1 MVRNARAAAELRG
14 GFLNG
19 TVAIIGLGYVGL
31 PVAVAFGKTRKVIGF
46 DISSNRIQELQ
57 RGIDL
62 TGEVTQEELIG
73 SGFLEFTSDEKDL
86 ATGGIFIVCVPTPID
101 SNNAPDLSPL
111 ISATQIVAH
120 AMSDGALVV
129 YESTV
134 YPGVTEETC
143 IPILEEIS
151 GLNLNSEFWVGY
163 SPERINPGDPTRR
176 FESIVKVVSGSS
188 DQALDL
194 VDDLYSSVVTAGTYR
209 ATSIKVAEAAKV
221 IENTQRDLNIA
232 LINEL
237 SQIFNLLDIDT
248 QEVLDAAATKWNFM
262 AFQPGLVGGHCIGVD
277 PYYLTHR
284 AEQIG
289 YKPEVILAG
298 RAINDSMGSHVA
310 HRVLELIK
318 ERSAGLNSNNPRV
331 LVLGATFKENCPDTR
346 NSRVIDVVHALAQE
360 KCLVTISDPWVRS
373 MDRTMVEGASWI
385 DFQDLFWPD
394 SDGKW
399 EFNAVVVAVAH
410 REFLEKAEQLRSVL
424 MPNGVLFD
432 VKGLLPKALVD
443 GRL

>member
-1 MVRNARAAAELRG
+1 VNKA
-14 GFLNG
+14 
-19 TVAIIGLGYVGL
+19 VAVIGLGYVGL
-31 PVAVAFGKTRKVIGF
+31 PVAVAFGKTRKIIGF
-46 DISSNRIQELQ
+46 DISSTRIQELQ
-57 RGIDL
+57 GGIDL
-62 TGEVTQEELIG
+62 TGEVTAKELIG
-73 SGFLEFTSDEKDL
+73 SEFLEFTSDEKAL
-86 ATGGIFIVCVPTPID
+86 ASAEIFIVCVPTPID
-101 SNNAPDLSPL
+101 SNNAPDLGPL

-143 IPILEEIS
+143 IPILEKIS

-163 SPERINPGDPTRR
+163 SPERINPGDPTHR

-209 ATSIKVAEAAKV
+209 APSIKVAEAAKV

-248 QEVLDAAATKWNFM
+248 QEVLNAAATKWNFM

-310 HRVLELIK
+310 NRVLALIR
-318 ERSAGLNSNNPRV
+318 ERSAGVTSNPPSV

-346 NSRVIDVVHALAQE
+346 NSRVIDVIRSLALE
-360 KCLVTISDPWVRS
+360 ECSVTISDPWVVGK
-373 MDRTMVEGASWI
+373 DRTMVEGASWI
-385 DFQDLFWPD
+385 DFKELLGPELNGSSRGFD
-394 SDGKW
+394 
-399 EFNAVVVAVAH
+399 AVVVAVSH
-410 REFLEKAEQLRSVL
+410 REFLENAEQLRSVL
-424 MPNGVLFD
+424 VPNGVLFD
-432 VKGLLPKALVD
+432 VKGLLPRWLVD

>member
-1 MVRNARAAAELRG
+1 VDKS
-14 GFLNG
+14 
-19 TVAIIGLGYVGL
+19 VAVIGLGYVGL
-31 PVAVAFGKTRKVIGF
+31 PVAVAFGKTRRVIGF
-46 DISSNRIQELQ
+46 DISSTRIQELQ

-62 TGEVTQEELIG
+62 TGEVTGEELIE
-73 SGFLEFTSDEKDL
+73 SKFLEFTSDEQGL
-86 ATGGIFIVCVPTPID
+86 ASAEIFIVCVPTPID

-111 ISATQIVAH
+111 VSATQIVAH

-151 GLNLNSEFWVGY
+151 GLNLNLEFWVGY

-176 FESIVKVVSGSS
+176 FDSIVKVISGSC
-188 DQALDL
+188 DEALDL
-194 VDDLYSSVVTAGTYR
+194 VDDLYSPVVTAGTYR
-209 ATSIKVAEAAKV
+209 APSIKVAEAAKV

-237 SQIFNLLDIDT
+237 SQIFNLLEIDT
-248 QEVLDAAATKWNFM
+248 QQVLAAAATKWNFM

-310 HRVLELIK
+310 NRVLGLIK
-318 ERSAGLNSNNPRV
+318 ERSAGVTSNAPSV

-346 NSRVIDVVHALAQE
+346 NSRVIDVIRSLAQE
-360 KCLVTISDPWVRS
+360 ECSVTISDPWVVDK
-373 MDRTMVEGASWI
+373 DRTVVEGASWI
-385 DFQDLFWPD
+385 DFQELLAPILND
-394 SDGKW
+394 SSRGFD
-399 EFNAVVVAVAH
+399 AVVVAVAH
-410 REFLEKAEQLRSVL
+410 REFLENAEQLRLVL
-424 MPNGVLFD
+424 APNGVLFD
-432 VKGLLPKALVD
+432 VKGLLPKGLVD

>member
-331 LVLGATFKENCPDTR
+331 LVLGATFKANCPDTR

>member
-1 MVRNARAAAELRG
+1 MNRPLV
-14 GFLNG
+14 
-19 TVAIIGLGYVGL
+19 IIGLGYVGL

-46 DISSNRIQELQ
+46 DISSTRIQELQ
-57 RGIDL
+57 WGIDL
-62 TGEVTQEELIG
+62 TGEVTQSEIIG

-86 ATGGIFIVCVPTPID
+86 ASGGIFIVCVPTPID

-120 AMSDGALVV
+120 AMSEGALVV

-176 FESIVKVVSGSS
+176 FDSIVKVVSGSS

-209 ATSIKVAEAAKV
+209 APSIKVAEAAKV

-237 SQIFNLLDIDT
+237 SQVFNLLDIDT
-248 QEVLDAAATKWNFM
+248 QEVLTAAATKWNFM

-310 HRVLELIK
+310 NRVLALIK
-318 ERSAGLNSNNPRV
+318 ERSVGVTSNPPSV

-346 NSRVIDVVHALAQE
+346 NSRVIDVIRSLAQE
-360 KCLVTISDPWVRS
+360 ECSVTISDPWVVGR
-373 MDRTMVEGASWI
+373 DRTIVEGASWV
-385 DFQDLFWPD
+385 DFQELLGPELNGSSRGFD
-394 SDGKW
+394 
-399 EFNAVVVAVAH
+399 AVVVAVAH
-410 REFLEKAEQLRSVL
+410 REFLENAEQLRSVL
-424 MPNGVLFD
+424 VPNGVLFD
-432 VKGLLPKALVD
+432 VKGLLPRWLVD

>member
-1 MVRNARAAAELRG
+1 MSK
-14 GFLNG
+14 
-19 TVAIIGLGYVGL
+19 TVAVIGLGYVGL

-46 DISSNRIQELQ
+46 DISATRIQDLQ

-62 TGEVTQEELIG
+62 TGEVTRKELIE
-73 SGFLEFTSDEKDL
+73 STSLKFTNDERDL
-86 ATGGIFIVCVPTPID
+86 ASVQIFIVCVPTPID
-101 SNNAPDLSPL
+101 PNNAPDLHPL
-111 ISATQIVAH
+111 ISATQTVAH

-143 IPILEEIS
+143 IPILEELS

-188 DQALDL
+188 DHALDL
-194 VDDLYSSVVTAGTYR
+194 VDALYSSVVTAGTYR
-209 ATSIKVAEAAKV
+209 APSIKVAEAAKV

-248 QEVLDAAATKWNFM
+248 HEVLNAAATKWNFL

-298 RAINDSMGSHVA
+298 RTINDSMGTHVA
-310 HRVLELIK
+310 YRVLTLIR
-318 ERSAGLNSNNPRV
+318 ERSSRATSNAPSV

-346 NSRVIDVVHALAQE
+346 NSRVIDVIRSLVQE
-360 KCLVTISDPWVRS
+360 KCLVTISDPWVVS
-373 MDRTMVEGASWI
+373 EDQTMVEGASWI
-385 DFQDLFWPD
+385 DFQDLSWPR
-394 SDGKW
+394 SDGSSG
-399 EFNAVVVAVAH
+399 EFDAVVVAVAH
-410 REFLEKAEQLRSVL
+410 RQFLEKADQLRSVL
-424 MPNGVLFD
+424 VPNGVLFD
-432 VKGLLPKALVD
+432 VKGLLPQGLVD